1 MELNEAKETVEFF
14 LNSSNKLVFNDNE
27 IKLLTGCFHMIMY
40 HVYLLENDNMIRGLI
55 DVKLA
60 KDSIRMIS
68 TKVLNEGISD
78 GLCAFV
84 KAFCNLLYNW
94 NNNVLEDKDI
104 ELLCI
109 FSGKIIDLRN
119 NMLNTVDVMKDVH
132 EHYKDLGGWM
142 PPAFDISKAYL
153 EKLLESEDE

>member
-1 MELNEAKETVEFF
+1 MELNEAKEMVEFF
-14 LNSSNKLVFNDNE
+14 LNSGNKLVFNDKE
-27 IKLLTGCFHMIMY
+27 VELLNGCFHMMMY
-40 HVYLLENDNMIRGLI
+40 HVYLLENDTMVKGLI

-60 KDSIRMIS
+60 KDAIRMIS

-78 GLCAFV
+78 GLYAFV

-109 FSGKIIDLRN
+109 FSGKIVDLRN
-119 NMLNTVDVMKDVH
+119 DMLNTIDVMKDVYG
-132 EHYKDLGGWM
+132 HYMDLRGWM

-153 EKLLESEDE
+153 EKLLEGK